1 MQKGNQSPDISST
14 ASFEDEKYLKPILE
28 DDALLFT
35 LDEILHPSQGQE
47 SASPLS
53 LEDLPA
59 EGKIDKLKD
68 ELSQVKDQYMRY
80 KQSVEEIIDARWN
93 ASYATLKGDGSEVQC
108 GASNNLQTQQEKDYF
123 KSYGYL
129 GRYCGQRM
137 LSL

>member
-1 MQKGNQSPDISST
+1 MQKGNQSPDISSI
-14 ASFEDEKYLKPILE
+14 ARFEDEKYLKPVLE

-35 LDEILHPSQGQE
+35 LDEILQPSQGQE

-53 LEDLPA
+53 LEDLPV

-68 ELSQVKDQYMRY
+68 ELSQVKDRYMRY

-93 ASYATLKGDGSEVQC
+93 ASYGTLKGDGDEVQR
-108 GASNNLQTQQEKDYF
+108 GASNNLQSQQEKDYF

-129 GRYCGQRM
+129 GRCCD
-137 LSL
+137 